1 VSLTGVAVLLVI
13 ALLAVTAPF
22 ACLWAWSRVPGGRWR
37 GGTLRFGL
45 VAVCQVTT
53 VALVGVVVNDAG
65 GFYSS
70 WSDLLGTSSSA
81 PLTQATAHFGA
92 GAETET
98 AFVSAASPIAD
109 VQPASI
115 PAAAA
120 SWKTSTWSKRADW
133 PTKGAVVNT
142 TFKGPTTGLSEP
154 AMVYLP
160 PAYFHTGQAARSIPV
175 VEVFTGFPGVEHN
188 LVSRLRY
195 PDQVLSGIQK
205 GTAGPMVLVM
215 LQPAPSY
222 PWDTECT
229 NVPHGPQTMNYF
241 TNDVPALV
249 TSMFGLQPTGWGTMG
264 DSTGGY
270 CAAKV
275 QAMDPARF
283 TAAVSLSGYTEPS
296 TDYTTRGIF
305 AGNQN
310 LRDQNDLLWRLQH
323 LPPPRVSLLV
333 ATARD
338 EHGTDGYTTALKWL
352 HAVKAPM
359 QADELALPH
368 GGHNFRSW
376 NREIP
381 FALTWISAHLPQPK
395 A

>member
-1 VSLTGVAVLLVI
+1 VALTSLAVLATVVMMAI
-13 ALLAVTAPF
+13 AAPLG
-22 ACLWAWSRVPGGRWR
+22 CLWAWARVPGGRLAR
-37 GGTLRFGL
+37 TGTRLGL
-45 VAVCQVTT
+45 VALCQVTT
-53 VALVGVVVNDAG
+53 VALVGIVVNDAG

-81 PLTQATAHFGA
+81 PVTAATAHFGA
-92 GAETET
+92 GSSTET
-98 AFVSAASPIAD
+98 AFVSAAEPIAD
-109 VQPASI
+109 ALPVSI
-115 PAAAA
+115 PASAATWKA
-120 SWKTSTWSKRADW
+120 SAWSKRADW
-133 PTKGAVVNT
+133 PTKGAVVQAT
-142 TFKGPTTGLSEP
+142 LAGATSKLSEN
-154 AMVYLP
+154 ALVYLP

-188 LVSRLRY
+188 LVSRLHY
-195 PDQVLSGIQK
+195 PDQVLAGIQR

-215 LQPAPSY
+215 LQPAPTY

-229 NVPHGPQTMNYF
+229 NVPHGPQTITYF
-241 TNDVPALV
+241 TTDVPNLV
-249 TSMFGLQPTGWGTMG
+249 TSMFGLHPTGWGTMG

-275 QAMDPARF
+275 QAMAPQRF
-283 TAAVSLSGYTEPS
+283 TAAVSLSGYTAPA

-305 AGNQN
+305 TGDQA
-310 LRDQNDLLWRLQH
+310 LRNENDLLWRLQH
-323 LPPPRVSLLV
+323 YSAPPVALLV
-333 ATARD
+333 ATAKD
-338 EHGTDGYTTALKWL
+338 ETGTDGWTTAQRWL
-352 HAVKAPM
+352 HAVRAPM
-359 QADELALPH
+359 VADELALPH

>member
-1 VSLTGVAVLLVI
+1 MALTGVA
-13 ALLAVTAPF
+13 ALLFVALAAVAAPF
-22 ACLWAWSRVPGGRWR
+22 ACLWAWSRVPGGRVR
-37 GGTLRFGL
+37 GAGLRFGL
-45 VAVCQVTT
+45 VAMCQITT
-53 VALVGVVVNDAG
+53 VALVGLVVNDAG

-70 WSDLLGTSSSA
+70 WSDLLGTSTSA

-92 GAETET
+92 GSSTET

-109 VQPASI
+109 VQPPSI
-115 PAAAA
+115 PATAG
-120 SWKTSTWSKRADW
+120 SWKTTSWSRRSEW
-133 PTKGAVVNT
+133 PTKGAVVST
-142 TFKGPTTGLSEP
+142 TLKGSASGLSEP
-154 AMVYLP
+154 ALVYLP
-160 PAYFHTGQAARSIPV
+160 PAYFHTGQAAHSIPV

-188 LVSRLRY
+188 LISRLRY

-229 NVPHGPQTMNYF
+229 NVPHGPQTMTYF
-241 TNDVPALV
+241 TTDVPALV
-249 TSMFGLQPTGWGTMG
+249 TSMFGLQPTGWGTIG

-275 QAMDPARF
+275 QAMDPERF
-283 TAAVSLSGYTEPS
+283 TAAVSLSGYTEPA

-305 AGNQN
+305 SGNQT
-310 LRDQNDLLWRLQH
+310 LRDQNDLVWRLQH
-323 LPPPRVSLLV
+323 LAPPPVSLLV

-338 EHGTDGYTTALKWL
+338 EQGTDGYKTALRWL
-352 HAVKAPM
+352 RSVKAPM